1 MTVGVD
7 DELRIREYPGDDT
20 ATPRAYGFKILAA
33 DDLRVTRTNADG
45 SETLLVRGTHYTVSG
60 AGNPTGGD
68 VTPLAP
74 IAAGTSWRIEG
85 DMALDQ
91 PTDYTAGDDFPAES
105 HERGLDRSM
114 IAHQEARRDINDIN
128 ARALLVPRGEQAA
141 TLPSAAERAGKF
153 GAYDADGKPIAA
165 SGTGA
170 DAGLRADL
178 AEANGKD
185 LVGGLDTMAEQAADN
200 VDISGGRVSAQLAT
214 TSFRRPGFYNLGGDS
229 LPRWSAALAAH
240 RAGEL
245 VSTYDGDTLVGNLPA
260 RIAIL
265 SNSVGR
271 GVGSNGVSAA
281 DLLVNAWPSVMTELL
296 GAMPGTSAHANGVFG
311 DGFFGMAGLEAAD
324 PRIAFDA
331 GWVIHPTLFSLG
343 GKAFYD
349 PYTNLTSPP
358 LTYDPGVDTD
368 TLDVYFVAFP
378 GYADFIVTVDGDFNG
393 SQGTNGAANLLK
405 ATFTRDADF
414 DLPWVILK
422 AGGTADKD
430 LLIAGVEAYMADDRK
445 IAVANMSVS
454 GGKTSHY
461 AADNQNYSFRNAL
474 PKYAPHLSIIPL
486 LINDTV
492 ANTPEATFKAE
503 AQVIID
509 AAQRTGDVL
518 LVIDNPIA
526 AGAAPVER
534 QLQFG
539 GFIRDLADAN
549 SNGGGVGLPVIDLS
563 ERWIA
568 QDLMPNRGLYADGL
582 HPSKVGARDI
592 GQMFA
597 HVVGNPGYF
606 FG

>member
-7 DELRIREYPGDDT
+7 ADLRIREYPGDDSAT
-20 ATPRAYGFKILAA
+20 ARAVPFYFLDA
-33 DDLRVTRTNADG
+33 DDLKVTRVNADG
-45 SETLLVRGTHYTVSG
+45 SETVLVRGTDYSVAG
-60 AGNPTGGD
+60 ASNPAGGS

-74 IAAGTSWRIEG
+74 IATGTIWRIEG
-85 DMALDQ
+85 DMTLAQ

-105 HERGLDRSM
+105 HERGLDRAM
-114 IAHQEARRDINDIN
+114 IAAQELRRDAADT
-128 ARALLVPRGEQAA
+128 ALRALMVPRGEAAA
-141 TLPSAAERAGKF
+141 TLPAADDRAGGF
-153 GAYDADGKPIAA
+153 LAFDAEGRPVRA
-165 SGTGA
+165 SGTGEDGA
-170 DAGLRADL
+170 LREDL
-178 AEANGKD
+178 AQASGKD
-185 LVGGLDTMAEQAADN
+185 LVGGLGDLAEQDANDVA
-200 VDISGGRVSAQLAT
+200 ISGGSVTAKLAT
-214 TSFRRPGFYNLGGDS
+214 TSLRRPGFYNLGGDS

-245 VSTYDGDTLVGNLPA
+245 VSTYDGDTLVGDLPA
-260 RIAIL
+260 RVAIL

-281 DLLVNAWPSVMTELL
+281 NLLVHAWPSVMADLL
-296 GAMPGTSAHANGVFG
+296 NGMPGTTAHAHGVFG
-311 DGFFGMAGLEAAD
+311 DGFFGLAGLESAD
-324 PRIAFDA
+324 PRIAFAA

-343 GKAFYD
+343 GKAFHD
-349 PYTNLTSPP
+349 PNTNLTSPE

-368 TLDVYFVAFP
+368 TLDVYFIAFP
-378 GYADFIVTVDGDFNG
+378 GYADFIVTVDGAFNG
-393 SQGTNGAANLLK
+393 SQSTNGPANLLK

-430 LLIAGVEAYMADDRK
+430 LLIAGVEAYKSDDRK
-445 IAVANMSVS
+445 IAIANMSVS
-454 GGKTSHY
+454 GGMSTHY

-474 PKYAPHLSIIPL
+474 PKYAPHLSIVPL

-492 ANTPEATFKAE
+492 ANTAEATFKAE
-503 AQVIID
+503 MQIIID

-518 LVIDNPIA
+518 LVVDNPIA

-534 QLQFG
+534 QQQFAG
-539 GFIRDLADAN
+539 YIRDLADVN
-549 SNGGGVGLPVIDLS
+549 SNGGGVGLPVIDLF

-582 HPSKVGARDI
+582 HPSKIGARDI
-592 GQMFA
+592 GQLFA